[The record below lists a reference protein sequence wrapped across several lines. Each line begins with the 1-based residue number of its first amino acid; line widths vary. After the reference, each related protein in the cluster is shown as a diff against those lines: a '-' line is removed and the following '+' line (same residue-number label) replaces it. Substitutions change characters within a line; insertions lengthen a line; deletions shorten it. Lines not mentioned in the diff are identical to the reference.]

1 MLIFSSQDFKFTSNY
16 ISHKTITFNN
26 KGRLWINEKAK
37 QLILQ
42 KNEIYKI
49 Y

>member
-16 ISHKTITFNN
+16 ISHKTITFND
-26 KGRLWINEKAK
+26 KDRLWINEKAK

-42 KNEIYKI
+42 KNEIYKK